1 MEIGRGAAAE
11 CIAQAFGSRGKM
23 YRIGGDEFVVLL
35 HADADGQAACYRTSG
50 RERRRF
56 RAEAPV

>member
-1 MEIGRGAAAE
+1 
-11 CIAQAFGSRGKM
+11 M

-35 HADADGQAACYRTSG
+35 HADADGQAAYYRTSG